1 MGEVMT
7 RGIINMPLDMV
18 MGSIN
23 GIENYH
29 STAQSLLADYDALRA
44 ENAELKRDA
53 ERYRW
58 LRDCHGHDGQKNLTI
73 CEVFKWSLEPWSGDD
88 PDRAIDKAL
97 AKHRGE

>member
-7 RGIINMPLDMV
+7 RGIINMPLEMV

-29 STAQSLLADYDALRA
+29 STSQSLLADYDALRA

-53 ERYRW
+53 ERYRFARA
-58 LRDCHGHDGQKNLTI
+58 LENDCWMLNTLQR
-73 CEVFKWSLEPWSGDD
+73 VSGAELDS
-88 PDRAIDKAL
+88 AIDAAL
-97 AKHRGE
+97 AKHRCATQPTDKP

>member
-7 RGIINMPLDMV
+7 RGIINMPLEMV

-44 ENAELKRDA
+44 ENAELVAALEFVAAKVKSSGRCHPGAVQYLLAEGLEAVDA
-53 ERYRW
+53 
-58 LRDCHGHDGQKNLTI
+58 
-73 CEVFKWSLEPWSGDD
+73 
-88 PDRAIDKAL
+88 AL
-97 AKHRGE
+97 VKKELSE

>member
-1 MGEVMT
+1 MGQERSLFELT
-7 RGIINMPLDMV
+7 
-18 MGSIN
+18 
-23 GIENYH
+23 IERNYVDY
-29 STAQSLLADYDALRA
+29 ADLEHDVLRLRA

-58 LRDCHGHDGQKNLTI
+58 LRDCHGNDGQKNLTI

-88 PDRAIDKAL
+88 PDRAIDAAI